1 MILVLCCRENRYVVV
16 LWKMGVKMYISRVK
30 LYNWKNFRECD
41 VRLSERCFVVGANAT
56 GKSNFLDVFRF
67 LRDIVKEGGGL
78 QAAVNVRGG
87 LKKIRC
93 LAARQ
98 KTEVCIEVDISEN
111 GKKEPKWRYS
121 LEMVNTGGGI
131 QTLAALVNREEV
143 YNYESKDM
151 VLLRDSSY
159 QGDDS
164 ETKKIYSSG
173 ATDGQCKV

>member
-1 MILVLCCRENRYVVV
+1 
-16 LWKMGVKMYISRVK
+16 MYISRVK

-111 GKKEPKWRYS
+111 GKRTLSGDIHWRWS
-121 LEMVNTGGGI
+121 IRVVASRLW
-131 QTLAALVNREEV
+131 
-143 YNYESKDM
+143 
-151 VLLRDSSY
+151 LLW
-159 QGDDS
+159 
-164 ETKKIYSSG
+164 
-173 ATDGQCKV
+173 